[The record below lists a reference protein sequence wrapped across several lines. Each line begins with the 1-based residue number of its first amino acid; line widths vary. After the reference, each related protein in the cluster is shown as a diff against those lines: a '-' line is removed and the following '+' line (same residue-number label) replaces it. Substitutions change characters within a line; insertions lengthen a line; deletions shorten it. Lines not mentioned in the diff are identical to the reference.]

1 MNTLLA
7 LGLILCPLDHA
18 CNLWIPLGTSN
29 LRSYTSKLDPV
40 EAPRKVWVPL
50 GMVSP
55 IPVIPPPP
63 FGFIY
68 GVPVDPKE
76 AHFLPNAAGYPVLK
90 AIKELDEL
98 WKVPALKSLR

>member
-1 MNTLLA
+1 MISAMINA
-7 LGLILCPLDHA
+7 A
-18 CNLWIPLGTSN
+18 TS
-29 LRSYTSKLDPV
+29 SIQATPQ
-40 EAPRKVWVPL
+40 
-50 GMVSP
+50 
-55 IPVIPPPP
+55 PVIPPPP